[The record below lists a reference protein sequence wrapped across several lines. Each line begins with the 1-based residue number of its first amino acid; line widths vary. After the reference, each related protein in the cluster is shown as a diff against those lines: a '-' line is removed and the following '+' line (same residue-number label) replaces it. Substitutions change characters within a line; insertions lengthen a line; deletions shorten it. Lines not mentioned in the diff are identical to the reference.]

1 MRVGPALTA
10 AAGIAALC
18 AMDAVVKY
26 LTLSHAVLL
35 VVVGRY
41 VFGAAFAA
49 AVWWAAGRPP
59 ITRAMLPAHL
69 ARGAAIAV
77 CAFLFYWSLTRLT
90 LAEALVVSFSA
101 PLIIPLLARVLLGER
116 LRLRNVL
123 AGLIGFGGVLI
134 AVGGV
139 GGGAGGDERLLGALA
154 CSGAAVTYALAV
166 VIMRARAASDGASV
180 LTLFGAV
187 VPLLFL
193 SPFLVLLTP
202 AERALPD
209 IAALGWFAVVGLL
222 GNLGVQLLARAYAKA
237 DAQTLAPLEF
247 TGLLWAALFGW
258 VFFNE
263 PVSVWTWLGG
273 AVIAGACL
281 WSARAPSTVPE
292 PVGGTA

>member
-1 MRVGPALTA
+1 MKAGPALTA

-18 AMDAVVKY
+18 AMDAVVKH

-35 VVVGRY
+35 VTVGRY
-41 VFGAAFAA
+41 IFGAAFAVV
-49 AVWWAAGRPP
+49 VWWAAGRPP
-59 ITRAMLPAHL
+59 ITRAMLPPHL
-69 ARGAAIAV
+69 ARGAAIAS

-90 LAEALVVSFSA
+90 LAEALVVSFSS

-123 AGLIGFGGVLI
+123 AGLIGFVGVLI

-139 GGGAGGDERLLGALA
+139 GVGNGGTERLVGALA
-154 CSGAAVTYALAV
+154 CTGAAVTYSLAV
-166 VIMRARAASDGASV
+166 VIMRSRAASDGAPV
-180 LTLFGAV
+180 VTLFGAV
-187 VPLLFL
+187 IPLLL
-193 SPFLVLLTP
+193 LLPFLGLLSP
-202 AERALPD
+202 AERTLPD
-209 IAALGWFAVVGLL
+209 IGALGWFAVVGVL
-222 GNLGVQLLARAYAKA
+222 GNLGIQLLARAYAKA

-247 TGLLWAALFGW
+247 TGLLWAALLGW
-258 VFFNE
+258 VFFAE

-281 WSARAPSTVPE
+281 WSARAPSMVPE

>member
-1 MRVGPALTA
+1 MKAGPALTA

-35 VVVGRY
+35 VVVARY

-49 AVWWAAGRPP
+49 MVWWAAGRPP
-59 ITRAMLPAHL
+59 ITRAMLPAHA

-101 PLIIPLLARVLLGER
+101 PLIIPLLAWALLGER

-139 GGGAGGDERLLGALA
+139 SGGAGGSERLVGVLA

-166 VIMRARAASDGASV
+166 VIMRARAAADGASV
-180 LTLFGAV
+180 LTLLGAAF
-187 VPLLFL
+187 PLLML
-193 SPFLVLLTP
+193 APFLALLEP
-202 AERALPD
+202 AARALPMGTD
-209 IAALGWFAVVGLL
+209 LAWLAAVGLL
-222 GNLGVQLLARAYAKA
+222 GNLGVQLLARAYARA

-258 VFFNE
+258 VFFDE

-292 PVGGTA
+292 PVGSTA